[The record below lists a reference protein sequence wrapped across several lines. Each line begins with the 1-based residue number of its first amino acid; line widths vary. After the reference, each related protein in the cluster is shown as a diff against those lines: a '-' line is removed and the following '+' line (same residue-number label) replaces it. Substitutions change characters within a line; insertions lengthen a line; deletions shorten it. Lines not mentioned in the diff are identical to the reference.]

1 MCVDC
6 VPAINEICYAFS
18 FVSDLESQLSDLISI
33 TSWSKCNP
41 IRRFLGFQSSRSRR
55 EWWIWMWMW
64 MGMGMGAAK
73 IGHKLSISI
82 SPARVQSQVFRSAG
96 NSIKASKCR
105 NVIEVD
111 KQTFSATQA
120 QLAIAK
126 LKLKTVFVFSMPCS
140 CGFKGVYG
148 VQEML
153 GRYLSRCLI
162 N

>member
-1 MCVDC
+1 
-6 VPAINEICYAFS
+6 
-18 FVSDLESQLSDLISI
+18 
-33 TSWSKCNP
+33 
-41 IRRFLGFQSSRSRR
+41 
-55 EWWIWMWMW
+55 MW
-64 MGMGMGAAK
+64 MGMGAAK

-126 LKLKTVFVFSMPCS
+126 LKLKTVFVFSMPCTY
-140 CGFKGVYG
+140 GFKGVYG
-148 VQEML
+148 VQEKL
-153 GRYLSRCLI
+153 RKYLTRCLI
-162 N
+162 D